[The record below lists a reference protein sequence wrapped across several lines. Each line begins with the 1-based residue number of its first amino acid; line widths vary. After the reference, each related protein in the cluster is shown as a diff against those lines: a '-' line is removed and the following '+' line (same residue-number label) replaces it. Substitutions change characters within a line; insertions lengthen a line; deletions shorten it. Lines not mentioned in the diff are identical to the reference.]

1 MAFYNRLKT
10 MKSAPV
16 GTIMPWSG
24 QSSDGDLPN
33 NIPTGWIVCDGRTFP
48 ANTFPL
54 LASMIGNTYG
64 PTDDSIVGNFPDYD
78 DGDTFRVP
86 NMNGRAMVD
95 LEKSYLQEDKYQFCL
110 LYTSPSPRDTILSRM
125 PSSA

>member
-16 GTIMPWSG
+16 GTIMPWGG
-24 QSSDGDLPN
+24 QSSTGSNPN
-33 NIPTGWIVCDGRTFP
+33 NLPTGWIACDGRTFE
-48 ANTFPL
+48 ANDYPL

-64 PTDDSIVGNFPDYD
+64 PTDNAIVGNFPDFE

-86 NMNGRAMVD
+86 NMNGRSMID
-95 LEKSYLQEDKYQFCL
+95 LEKSYLLDSKYQFGQSDA
-110 LYTSPSPRDTILSRM
+110 YDVIGD
-125 PSSA
+125 